1 MIPGNN
7 EEILQRVTRS
17 EVALESLME
26 MQKRTDQ
33 KIDTVLQMQ
42 IQIASMQES
51 TRNHS
56 EKLEKLF
63 DADADKEK
71 RIKVVESRLHW
82 GKGVIAVIFAV
93 IIPSTGWIL
102 SNAYSQISAID
113 RRLLGIEYQV
123 QKPSQMGR

>member
-1 MIPGNN
+1 MQSFDQELLNRYAKT
-7 EEILQRVTRS
+7 ESTVETL
-17 EVALESLME
+17 LEMHRRL
-26 MQKRTDQ
+26 DQ
-33 KIDTVLQMQ
+33 KVDTVLQMQ

-51 TRNHS
+51 SRNHS

-63 DADADKEK
+63 DADGDKEK
-71 RIKVVESRLHW
+71 RLKVVESRLHW
-82 GKGVIAVIFAV
+82 GKGVVAVIFAV

-123 QKPSQMGR
+123 QKPIQMGR

>member
-1 MIPGNN
+1 MSTDLL
-7 EEILQRVTRS
+7 ERVSKMEATIAS
-17 EVALESLME
+17 SLD

-51 TRNHS
+51 TRHHS

-63 DADADKEK
+63 EAEQDKEK
-71 RIKVVESRLHW
+71 RLKVVESRLHW

-93 IIPSTGWIL
+93 VIPSTGWIL